1 MNENLE
7 FQSFNKLARLNREIV
22 ITEKLDGT
30 NAQILIVPTTE
41 LNAGSSYPDATYVG
55 DFSEPGSVAIFAG
68 SRNRWITPGND
79 NYGFAGWVRAN
90 AEELKKLGPGRH
102 FGEWWGNGIQRN
114 YGLKTKRFSLFNVA
128 RWVSNWNS
136 SHTPGVMSQNAS
148 GECNPGPACCHV
160 VPTLGRGMMS
170 THNID
175 VGLRRLRATG
185 SAAAPGFLDP
195 EGIVIYHTAAKTLF
209 KVTLKNDD
217 KPKSLV

>member
-1 MNENLE
+1 MNELE
-7 FQSFNKLARLNREIV
+7 FQPFGKLARLNREIV

-55 DFSEPGSVAIFAG
+55 DLAEPGSVAIFAG
-68 SRNRWITPGND
+68 SRNRWITSGND

-102 FGEWWGNGIQRN
+102 FGEWWGNGIQRG
-114 YGLKTKRFSLFNVA
+114 YGLKEKRFSLFNVH
-128 RWVSNWNS
+128 RWKSDGAG
-136 SHTPGVMSQNAS
+136 PGIYETKDNDAPTLVQ
-148 GECNPGPACCHV
+148 CCHV
-160 VPTLGRGMMS
+160 VPTLWRG
-170 THNID
+170 NFDQRIINGVLD
-175 VGLRRLRATG
+175 GLRLAG
-185 SAAAPGFLDP
+185 SAAAPGFMDA
-195 EGIVIYHTAAKTLF
+195 EGIVVYHTAAQTLF